1 MSRNRMPWILLAG
14 ALSLGGCSP
23 SLDWRSV
30 RMDDAGLTAL
40 LPCKPERAVRPVE
53 LQGRSVELSMAGC
66 DADGATFA
74 VSHMALQQGSGAAE
88 AGMVLAQWRAATLAR
103 IGVPADATD
112 LAGAPFTPRGAL
124 PLPQS
129 LRLQVRGTAPGDGRA
144 VALDAAW
151 FARAESA
158 EGGPRMR
165 LFHAVIYS
173 PQPRAA
179 VADTFFPGLVLR

>member
-14 ALSLGGCSP
+14 AVSLAGCSP
-23 SLDWRSV
+23 SPDWRSV

-53 LQGRSVELSMAGC
+53 LQGRSVDLSMAGC

-74 VSHMALQQGSGAAE
+74 LSHMVLPPGAGAAE
-88 AGMVLAQWRAATLAR
+88 VGAVLAQWRAATLAR
-103 IGVPADATD
+103 IGAPADA
-112 LAGAPFTPRGAL
+112 AGPGAPFTPPGAL

-129 LRLQVRGTAPGDGRA
+129 VRLQAQGAAPGQGAA
-144 VALDAAW
+144 VAMDAAW
-151 FARAESA
+151 FARAEAS

-165 LFHAVIYS
+165 LYHAVIYS

-179 VADTFFPGLVLR
+179 VADTFFPGLALR